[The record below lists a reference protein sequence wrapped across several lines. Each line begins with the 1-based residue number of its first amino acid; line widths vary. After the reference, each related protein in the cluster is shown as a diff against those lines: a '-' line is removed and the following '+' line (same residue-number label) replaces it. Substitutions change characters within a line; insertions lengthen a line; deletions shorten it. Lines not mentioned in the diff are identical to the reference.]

1 MEIFIPDASVIL
13 KWTIGLESERDQEE
27 AINILNAWVAGK
39 IEIVLPELWA
49 FEVGNFLGRVV
60 PDLALEKMEVLLDFR
75 FKTRELDLEICKLV
89 FELMKNLSVSFY
101 DASYHA
107 LAKRIG
113 GVFITADNRYCDK
126 AKIVGNI
133 EPLGRFR
140 IKT

>member
-1 MEIFIPDASVIL
+1 MEILIPDASVIL

-39 IEIVLPELWA
+39 IEILLPELWA
-49 FEVGNFLGRVV
+49 FEVGNFLGRVA
-60 PDLALEKMEVLLDFR
+60 PDSALEKMQILLDFR
-75 FKTRELDLEICKLV
+75 FKTKELDLEICKVV

-107 LAKRIG
+107 LAKKIG
-113 GVFITADNRYCDK
+113 GVFITADNKYYGK